1 MKYQICQ
8 IQVSLLEVKFPYDPM
23 WISWLGQLN
32 GRSVGLSEFSNMMK
46 NYTSML
52 LSDNLFLPFMVIEP
66 L

>member
-32 GRSVGLSEFSNMMK
+32 VRSVGLSEFSNMMK

-52 LSDNLFLPFMVIEP
+52 LSDNLFLPFMVLEP

>member
-8 IQVSLLEVKFPYDPM
+8 IQVSLLEVKIPYDPM

-46 NYTSML
+46 NYTSVL
-52 LSDNLFLPFMVIEP
+52 LSDNMFLPSMVIEP

>member
-52 LSDNLFLPFMVIEP
+52 L
-66 L
+66 